1 MTAVV
6 RSFVVSRPPPT
17 TTSRPAD
24 VQLHEAQCSLDL
36 ARSILAAKDGDL
48 GVAQVLL
55 SRAVNTIDAP
65 SDHSVA
71 ATSTPEATRAQL
83 LRARLSQPLSRDQ
96 LSQELSGVD
105 ALITEHKL
113 ASRDGL
119 AQRRA
124 HLLLIVA
131 LAAIATLL
139 IPIFAYFR
147 YPSDR
152 YEWRASSSTR
162 GYASSGFL
170 GQLDAFALIVHT
182 GYQAEP
188 WVEIDLEKT
197 RTIKRVIIRQRLECC
212 QDQGIPMVI
221 EIAGEDKQWRQIAE
235 KTTSFDSWSARFSPQ
250 AARWVRIRSTAKST
264 AIQLR
269 EVRID

>member
-1 MTAVV
+1 MST
-6 RSFVVSRPPPT
+6 
-17 TTSRPAD
+17 
-24 VQLHEAQCSLDL
+24 LDHGL
-36 ARSILAAKDGDL
+36 D
-48 GVAQVLL
+48 Q
-55 SRAVNTIDAP
+55 
-65 SDHSVA
+65 SVDDS
-71 ATSTPEATRAQL
+71 STPAMARAQL
-83 LRARLSQPLSRDQ
+83 LRSRLLQELPRDQ
-96 LSQELSGVD
+96 LYEELDAVD
-105 ALITEHKL
+105 ALIKEHRL
-113 ASRDGL
+113 AHRVGL
-119 AQRRA
+119 ATRRA
-124 HLLLIVA
+124 SLLVIVT
-131 LAAIATLL
+131 LGAIATLL

-170 GQLDAFALIVHT
+170 GQLDAFALVVHT

-197 RTIKRVIIRQRLECC
+197 RTIKRVIVRQRLECC

-221 EIAGEDKQWRQIAE
+221 EIAGEDKQWRQVAE